1 VDEVESL
8 DVDIVTLPALR
19 VSPLDEAS
27 SAAGN

>member
-1 VDEVESL
+1 VGEVESL
-8 DVDIVTLPALR
+8 DFDIVTLSALR